1 MLTTLLIEIVTLGL
15 IMGIVLGATGAGGAI
30 LSVPMLTIFLH
41 LNVNQAG
48 PIGLLAITLGA
59 LVAVILGLREGIVRY
74 KAALLMAGVG
84 VCFSPIGF
92 WVAQRTPNPPLVIVF
107 TLVLV
112 WVAVRMWRNSSPAVK
127 VTHIDADA
135 DGAANSQTFSCERNV
150 STGKFI
156 WTFPCVRA
164 IGLTGAIAGFLSGL
178 IGVGGGFVIVP
189 SLVKNTRLD
198 MRSIV
203 ATSLTVITLVSAAGV
218 AISASHGTLDWNIGL
233 PFSGGAMVG
242 MLIGNVVNK
251 KISGRVLSRGFS
263 VVAVLAAVL
272 MAGKLFM
279 N

>member
-1 MLTTLLIEIVTLGL
+1 MLTTLLIEIVALGL

-30 LSVPMLTIFLH
+30 LSVPMLTLFLH

-107 TLVLV
+107 TLVLI
-112 WVAVRMWRNSSPAVK
+112 WVAVRMWRNSSPAAK
-127 VTHIDADA
+127 TSQIDA
-135 DGAANSQTFSCERNV
+135 DGAANAQTFSCERND

-189 SLVKNTRLD
+189 SLVKNTSLD
-198 MRSIV
+198 MRSVV

-218 AISASHGTLDWNIGL
+218 AISASHGTLDWSIGL
-233 PFSGGAMVG
+233 PFAGGAMVG

-251 KISGRVLSRGFS
+251 KISGRVLSRGFA

-272 MAGKLFM
+272 MAGKLFV